1 MADHQEVTDEFQ
13 VGNAITVKERRR
25 KLFTNKSDNGYRT
38 SNWSHVVFEHPATFD
53 TSALEPN
60 KKEEI
65 IKDLIT
71 FTKKQKR
78 RLRKKQKRK
87 AEKEKEKEANG
98 KEVNGAVKENGED
111 AKHSASNANDVK
123 EIGDVSH

>member
-1 MADHQEVTDEFQ
+1 MGYQALVGFHSCHSQPAVTTNSNLKHVLE

-38 SNWSHVVFEHPATFD
+38 SNWSHVVFEHPATSD

-60 KKEEI
+60 NKEEI

-71 FTKKQKR
+71 FTK
-78 RLRKKQKRK
+78 
-87 AEKEKEKEANG
+87 
-98 KEVNGAVKENGED
+98 VKDYYTKWGIYSTALLELG
-111 AKHSASNANDVK
+111 SPP
-123 EIGDVSH
+123 